1 MPYTWMAFTTM
12 TAPALEGKT
21 PLQIKEVFEELA
33 AERREHGGETELL
46 DVFFDIGKEVGYA
59 LYKDLGDSRE
69 IKKTSSKIGAIGV
82 TKMLAAEQAEEI
94 LGPAQA

>member
-1 MPYTWMAFTTM
+1 MAFTTM

-21 PLQIKEVFEELA
+21 PREIKEVFEGVA
-33 AERREHGGETELL
+33 AERREHGGETQLV

-69 IKKTSSKIGAIGV
+69 IKKVSSKIGAIGI
-82 TKMLAAEQAEEI
+82 TKMLAADQAEDVM
-94 LGPAQA
+94 GRAQA